1 MATTSESTANSTV
14 TSATADGDTER
25 EQEHGNGA
33 TAAPAVVQQEEEG
46 EELIGPGP
54 APARQRQK
62 RPLQFEQAFL
72 DALPSAA
79 MCVFSSSPFSAIGFA
94 CVCFVEQWLTVAAVA
109 FCRYEKSYMHRDVV
123 THVAVSPSDFFITGS
138 ADGNFLHTVTCFV
151 RGSVFW

>member
-14 TSATADGDTER
+14 TSATADGGTER
-25 EQEHGNGA
+25 EQEHGNAA
-33 TAAPAVVQQEEEG
+33 TAAPAEVQQQEEG

-79 MCVFSSSPFSAIGFA
+79 MCVSSSSPFTAIGFVIRL
-94 CVCFVEQWLTVAAVA
+94 CLLPGAAA
-109 FCRYEKSYMHRDVV
+109 NC
-123 THVAVSPSDFFITGS
+123 G
-138 ADGNFLHTVTCFV
+138 GGCLLQV
-151 RGSVFW
+151 REELYA